1 MRRKHS
7 STSTARDR
15 SSAKNQSL
23 SSSKKIERAARAA
36 SASQG
41 QREKRELLFPIVLVA
56 VLVLGTGMVV
66 LAKYTRPP
74 VLPPSIGDHW
84 HSAYAIY
91 DCVSEGFLPVFQ
103 SESDPDGIHS
113 HSDGVVHIHP
123 WNSSATGEDAR
134 FDIFFDAMGA
144 TVTTNSISGP
154 GIGVLD
160 AGEECNGE
168 PSVIRAVRFVLPE
181 DFNRLEAWQNQLPLR
196 DEYQRVELV
205 TENFQDIQLLD
216 DLEAFTVAR
225 VPVGADIPPPPEEHL
240 WAAFNASGGG
250 LGASELL
257 SQGPS
262 ELDPPAGLEVGEDT
276 VPSSTVVPSTAIEP
290 STTEPGTDVDS
301 ELSTDVLP
309 ATVVPSTTDVVSST
323 IEPSTT
329 TEPAS

>member
-1 MRRKHS
+1 MRRKNS
-7 STSTARDR
+7 STARDR
-15 SSAKNQSL
+15 SGAKIGVKNQSL

-41 QREKRELLFPIVLVA
+41 QRERRELLFPIVLVA
-56 VLVLGTGMVV
+56 VLVLGTGMVA
-66 LAKYTRPP
+66 LARYTRPP

-103 SESDPDGIHS
+103 SEADPDGIHS

-144 TVTTNSISGP
+144 TVTKDSISGP

-168 PSVIRAVRFVLPE
+168 PSVIRAVRFALSE
-181 DFNRLEAWQNQLPLR
+181 DFNRLEALQNQLPLR

-205 TENFQDIQLLD
+205 TENFRDIQLLD
-216 DLEAFTVAR
+216 DLEAFTLAR
-225 VPVGADIPPPPEEHL
+225 VPIGADIPPPPEEHL
-240 WAAFNASGGG
+240 WASFNASGGG
-250 LGASELL
+250 LGAAELL

-262 ELDPPAGLEVGEDT
+262 DADPLAGLEVVEDT
-276 VPSSTVVPSTAIEP
+276 VPATTVVPSTDVP
-290 STTEPGTDVDS
+290 STNVDTATTVVP
-301 ELSTDVLP
+301 STDVLP
-309 ATVVPSTTDVVSST
+309 ATTELEGTPSTTVPV
-323 IEPSTT
+323 T
-329 TEPAS
+329 TEPAP